1 MPFVSRAQQRWGNS
15 PAGKRALGGQAAVD
29 EWNSATP
36 RGSSVPEKTGMSN
49 NWIGKAVKHPGALT
63 EAAKRNG
70 KSKLEEAESEKHS
83 TNPKIRARGSLGERF
98 IKKQI

>member
-15 PAGKRALGGQAAVD
+15 PAGRRALGGQNAVD

-36 RGSSVPEKTGMSN
+36 SGSSVPERSGMAH
-49 NWIGKAVKHPGALT
+49 NWIKSAVKHPGALT

-70 KSKLEEAESEKHS
+70 RSKLQEAEAEKNS
-83 TNPKIRARGSLGERF
+83 KNPKVRARGALGERF
-98 IKKQI
+98 IRKQI